1 MMTMKMIF
9 IRFEGLKEMCT
20 IDTKKD
26 PAKKAF
32 KKISDCVQGIAM
44 PLVMKLTDCGQW
56 AGVLCMEG
64 KKTIDKMCDDYMH
77 KWFLDQCV
85 SKYT

>member
-1 MMTMKMIF
+1 
-9 IRFEGLKEMCT
+9 MCI

-32 KKISDCVQGIAM
+32 KKIGDCVQGIAM
-44 PLVMKLTDCGQW
+44 PIVMKMTDCGQW

-64 KKTIDKMCDDYMH
+64 KPTIKKMLADYLEKWWKTP
-77 KWFLDQCV
+77 CV
-85 SKYT
+85 SCRSNP